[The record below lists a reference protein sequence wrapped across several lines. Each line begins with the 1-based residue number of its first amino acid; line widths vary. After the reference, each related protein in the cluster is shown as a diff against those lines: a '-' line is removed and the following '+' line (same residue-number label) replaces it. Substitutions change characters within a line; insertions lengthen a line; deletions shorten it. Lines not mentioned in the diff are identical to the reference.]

1 VEYFLLAVIG
11 GSKFLLLLGYILRSG
26 HLALTY
32 ILCNILEHCV
42 VVFGIVRRWPT
53 FDPLF
58 FSGEHNSEI
67 KTIESS

>member
-1 VEYFLLAVIG
+1 MEIFLLAVTG

-26 HLALTY
+26 HLDLTY
-32 ILCNILEHCV
+32 ILCNILEHSV
-42 VVFGIVRRWPT
+42 VVLGMVCRWPT

-67 KTIESS
+67 KTIELS